1 MNSPN
6 RDDELNAG
14 SMPGHDA
21 ALARVVIQVLTDIGV
36 SEYQQFIS
44 NILMRQMP
52 LKSKRSPVSFRASA
66 IGSAL
71 LVTGASAFAQA
82 AAGDVVRVE
91 RLEKEN
97 AELRKRLDALES
109 VVKKEGLAPSS
120 TASPKFVS
128 TLSETTLSGFVT
140 ASYFHDTSDPPGG
153 TSPGY
158 LWNRRND
165 SFSLN
170 KVKITLASPPAA
182 RSGEEFSAAYRASLI
197 FGQDAPIVNS
207 GASTIGFQ
215 NLREAYVELNVPIGT
230 GVNVKAGEL
239 ISLLNY
245 ESGDGGAANDNFSQG
260 YQWFFTGNGPAA
272 GVQLGYT
279 LTDAIDVKV
288 RVQNGL
294 YAGPVDNNSS
304 KTVVAALGI
313 KPTDKIWLSLIGFAG
328 REDSFITHVQ
338 GGSLLGGY
346 QIDEKWHVGT
356 ELDYFNF
363 RTGGKDSQVYSL
375 GGWLSY
381 ALCDKV
387 MPAVR
392 AEFISDKDGVD
403 INGALGVPANSG
415 QDIFS
420 VALTLNIKPVPNVK
434 IQPEIRY
441 DHTSL
446 PAGFGKR
453 DDRFLPGIGV
463 SYLF

>member
-1 MNSPN
+1 MSSANG
-6 RDDELNAG
+6 DDELNAG
-14 SMPGHDA
+14 SIPGRDA
-21 ALARVVIQVLTDIGV
+21 TLARVVIRVLTDIGV

-170 KVKITLASPPAA
+170 KVKVTLASPPTA
-182 RSGEEFSAAYRASLI
+182 RSGEEFGAAYRASLI

-207 GASTIGFQ
+207 GASTIGFD

-272 GVQLGYT
+272 GVQLGYPRI
-279 LTDAIDVKV
+279 A
-288 RVQNGL
+288 VQL
-294 YAGPVDNNSS
+294 ALPPSSCRNSE
-304 KTVVAALGI
+304 T
-313 KPTDKIWLSLIGFAG
+313 
-328 REDSFITHVQ
+328 
-338 GGSLLGGY
+338 
-346 QIDEKWHVGT
+346 
-356 ELDYFNF
+356 
-363 RTGGKDSQVYSL
+363 
-375 GGWLSY
+375 
-381 ALCDKV
+381 
-387 MPAVR
+387 
-392 AEFISDKDGVD
+392 
-403 INGALGVPANSG
+403 
-415 QDIFS
+415 
-420 VALTLNIKPVPNVK
+420 
-434 IQPEIRY
+434 
-441 DHTSL
+441 
-446 PAGFGKR
+446 
-453 DDRFLPGIGV
+453 
-463 SYLF
+463 

>member
-1 MNSPN
+1 
-6 RDDELNAG
+6 
-14 SMPGHDA
+14 
-21 ALARVVIQVLTDIGV
+21 
-36 SEYQQFIS
+36 
-44 NILMRQMP
+44 MRQLP
-52 LKSKRSPVSFRASA
+52 LKPKRSPVSFRAGA
-66 IGSAL
+66 IGTIL
-71 LVTGASAFAQA
+71 LATGPSAFAQA
-82 AAGDVVRVE
+82 DSDSGVRVE

-97 AELRKRLDALES
+97 ADLRKRLDALES
-109 VVKKEGLAPSS
+109 VVKKEGLAPSG
-120 TASPKFVS
+120 TAAPKFVS
-128 TLSETTLSGFVT
+128 ALTDITISGFVT

-153 TSPGY
+153 ISPGY

-165 SFSLN
+165 SFSIN
-170 KVKITLASPPAA
+170 KVKITLASPPAV
-182 RSGEEFSAAYRASLI
+182 RSGDEFSAAYRASLI

-207 GASTIGFQ
+207 SASTIGFE
-215 NLREAYVELNVPIGT
+215 NLREAYVELNAPIGT
-230 GVNVKAGEL
+230 GLNVKVGEL

-272 GVQLGYT
+272 GVQVGYT
-279 LTDAIDVKV
+279 FTDSIDVKV

-294 YAGPVDNNSS
+294 YAGPVDNNNS

-328 REDSFITHVQ
+328 REDAFIAHVV

-346 QIDEKWHVGT
+346 QIDEKWHLGT
-356 ELDYFNF
+356 ELDYFSF
-363 RTGGKDSQVYSL
+363 RTGGKDSPVYSL
-375 GGWLSY
+375 GGWLSF
-381 ALCDKV
+381 ALTDKI

-392 AEFISDKDGVD
+392 VEFLSDKDGVD
-403 INGALGVPANSG
+403 ASGTIPATPGAALGFAGNSG
-415 QDIFS
+415 QDLTS
-420 VALTLNIKPVPNVK
+420 VAFTLNFKPTPNLK

-453 DDRFLPGIGV
+453 DDRFLPGVGV